1 MPHIILETTSDLPEN
16 ANVPDVLDALVQ
28 KLASFDTIE
37 EKSIRAYHTLRSV
50 WSVGKGHPAGFAH
63 CTIKLMTGRSPELK
77 KQIASGLFKVLKDG
91 FADSV
96 ANKEAAVTLELHEMD
111 RDTYQKL

>member
-16 ANVPDVLDALVQ
+16 ANVPDVLDALVE

-37 EKSIRAYHTLRSV
+37 AKSIKAYHSLRSV
-50 WSVGKGHPAGFAH
+50 WSVGEGHAPGFAH
-63 CTIKLMTGRSPELK
+63 CTVKLMTGRAPELK
-77 KQIASGLFKVLKDG
+77 KQIATGLFQVLKEA

-96 ANKEAAVTLELHEMD
+96 GSGEAGVTLELHEMD